1 LAQAENGRG
10 VMSAAVTVARDIPVL
25 NARAISKRF
34 GNVVALER
42 VDLEVCAGE
51 IVALIG
57 DNGAGKSTLTKV
69 IAGAIAPDSGTI
81 EMHGEPVT
89 FNSPADAHDAGIETT
104 YQDLALAPDL
114 DIAANLFLARE
125 IVRPG
130 IWGRLDFL
138 DRPAMRKRAE
148 EHLRD
153 FGIKIDS
160 IDQRV
165 DTLSGGQRQ
174 SIAVA
179 RSVFWG
185 SALVIMDEPTAAL
198 GVAQS
203 ALVFELMRKIR
214 AAGSAVVFI
223 SHNLPQVFEAAD
235 RIVVMRRGQTVATL
249 DPRTATMD
257 QAVSL
262 MTGATM
268 AHVVTSSKEHSER
281 NFSHQADDSP

>member
-1 LAQAENGRG
+1 MTSAVQGGR
-10 VMSAAVTVARDIPVL
+10 AVSVL
-25 NARAISKRF
+25 RARAISKRY
-34 GNVVALER
+34 GNVIALDD
-42 VDLEVCAGE
+42 VDFEVNAGE

-69 IAGAIAPDSGTI
+69 LAGAIAPDSGTI
-81 EMHGEPVT
+81 EMLGKHVV
-89 FNSPADAHDAGIETT
+89 FNSPADARNAGIETT
-104 YQDLALAPDL
+104 YQDLALAEDL

-125 IVRPG
+125 LVRPG
-130 IWGRLDFL
+130 IWGALDFL
-138 DRPAMRKRAE
+138 DRPAMRKSSE

-174 SIAVA
+174 AIAVA

-185 SALVIMDEPTAAL
+185 SKLVIMDEPTAAL

-203 ALVFELMRKIR
+203 SLVFNLMRKVR
-214 AAGSAVVFI
+214 DSGTAVVFI
-223 SHNLPQVFEAAD
+223 SHNLPQVFDVSD
-235 RIVVMRRGQTVATL
+235 RIVVMRRGQRVATL
-249 DPRTATMD
+249 DPKSASMD

-262 MTGATM
+262 MTGATLTHGV
-268 AHVVTSSKEHSER
+268 ASSE
-281 NFSHQADDSP
+281 SPLRGNLHTKQTTRYEPPAPL